1 MIQKISPGKKFRQ
14 ALKEEH
20 PLQIAG
26 VVNAYC
32 AILAR
37 RAGFRALYVS
47 GAGVA
52 NASFGLPDLGMTTLS
67 ELVEEVRRITRVSPL
82 PLLVDADT
90 GFGGRL
96 MIGRTVRE
104 LEQAGAAGLHI
115 EDQQPAKRCG
125 HRPNKR
131 LVSAAA
137 MCERIEAA
145 AETKSDPD
153 FLVMARTDA
162 CAVEGLEPALERAMR
177 YVEAGAEMIFAE
189 ALTSLDQYRRMVD
202 AVKVPVLANVT
213 EFGKTPLFS
222 LAELREAGV
231 SLALYPLSAFRAMS
245 AAALKVYAAIK
256 ENGTQADLIG
266 HMQTRD
272 DLYACLDY
280 LKYEAL
286 LDQEV
291 DDGNL
296 G

>member
-32 AILAR
+32 AILAQ

-145 AETKSDPD
+145 AEAKSDPD

-162 CAVEGLEPALERAMR
+162 CAVEGLESVLERAMR

-256 ENGTQADLIG
+256 ENGTQADLVG

>member
-32 AILAR
+32 AILAQ